1 MPRRTQRSEPRF
13 FWGDHRTYNFLGFD
27 LLFGFDLTLED
38 FDRIE
43 DPVPFI
49 HFRRT
54 SLLVAALIAALAGAV
69 WSQRQATPLT
79 VPPADRS
86 GLGAAPTDEDEAST
100 RLAHDMA
107 KKANVERHTAL
118 KNDTEKLLKLAV
130 ELKADVDKSNENLLS
145 VDVVKKAEEIEKL
158 AHSVKDKMKG
168 PN

>member
-1 MPRRTQRSEPRF
+1 VPTP
-13 FWGDHRTYNFLGFD
+13 Y
-27 LLFGFDLTLED
+27 LF
-38 FDRIE
+38 R
-43 DPVPFI
+43 V
-49 HFRRT
+49 
-54 SLLVAALIAALAGAV
+54 SLLLVVLSVPV
-69 WSQRQATPLT
+69 WSQHQGSASP
-79 VPPADRS
+79 VPPLDRS
-86 GLGAAPTDEDEAST
+86 GLSTAPSDGDEAST

-145 VDVVKKAEEIEKL
+145 VEVVKKAEEIEKL